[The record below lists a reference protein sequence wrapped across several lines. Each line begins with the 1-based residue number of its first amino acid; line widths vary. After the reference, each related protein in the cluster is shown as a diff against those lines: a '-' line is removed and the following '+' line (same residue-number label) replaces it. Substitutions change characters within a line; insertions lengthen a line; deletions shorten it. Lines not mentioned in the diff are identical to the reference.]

1 MQRGEYLRFP
11 EGFVW
16 GTASSAYQIEGAW
29 NEDGRGLSIWDTFC
43 RQPGKTWHGDCGD
56 VAADHYHRYAED
68 VQLMSDLGLK
78 AYRFSVS
85 WPRVLPEGAGQVNP
99 KGLDFYDRLVD
110 ALLAKGIEPY
120 LNLYHWDLPQALEDR
135 GGWPNRDT
143 VQYFADYAQVVA
155 RRLGDR
161 VSHWLTHNEPFVAA
175 VVGYLFGEHAPGVQD
190 PIAALAAGHHLLLS
204 HGYAC
209 EVLHQEIQD
218 AVVGVALNLSP
229 VYPASDSE
237 EDHIAAARYDTVLNR
252 MFLEPLLL
260 GRYPAEAM
268 ELLGAF
274 FPEMRPDDM
283 RRIAAPLGFVG
294 VNYYSRTVVRNDP
307 EALLIG
313 ATEVHPEG
321 NDYSGMWEIYPEGIY
336 DLLVRIQRDYH
347 LDNLMITENG
357 ICVPDGLDLDGR
369 VRDPRRIKY
378 LQDHLAQVH
387 RAMQDGVPVKGY
399 FVWSLTDNFEWAH
412 GFDKRFGIVY
422 VDFQT
427 QKRTVKD
434 SGRWFAQVIA
444 ENAVRA

>member
-1 MQRGEYLRFP
+1 MQEGESLRFP

-29 NEDGRGLSIWDTFC
+29 NEDGRGPSIWDTFC
-43 RQPGKTWHGDCGD
+43 RKPGKTWHGDCGD
-56 VAADHYHRYAED
+56 VAVDHYHRYAED
-68 VQLMSDLGLK
+68 VQIMADLGLK

-85 WPRVLPEGAGQVNP
+85 WPRILPVGTGQVNP

-110 ALLAKGIEPY
+110 GLLAKDIEPY

-143 VQYFADYAQVVA
+143 VQRFADYAQVVA
-155 RRLGDR
+155 RHLGDR

-175 VVGYLFGEHAPGVQD
+175 VVGYLLGEHAPGVQD
-190 PIAALAAGHHLLLS
+190 PTAAFAATHHLLLS

-209 EVLHQEIQD
+209 EVLRQELQD
-218 AVVGVALNLSP
+218 PAIGVALNFSP

-237 EDHIAAARYDTVLNR
+237 QDRMAAARYDAALNR

-260 GRYPAEAM
+260 GHYPSEAM

-274 FPEMRPDDM
+274 FPEVQPDDM
-283 RRIAAPLGFVG
+283 QRIAAPLDFVG
-294 VNYYSRTVVRNDP
+294 VNYYSRVVVRNDP
-307 EALLIG
+307 EAFLIG
-313 ATEVHPEG
+313 AAEVHPEG

-336 DLLVRIQRDYH
+336 DLLMRIQRDYH
-347 LDNLMITENG
+347 PPKLMITENG

-369 VRDPRRIKY
+369 VRDARRTQY
-378 LQDHLAQVH
+378 LKDHLAQVH
-387 RAMQDGVPVKGY
+387 RAIQAGVPLCGY
-399 FVWSLTDNFEWAH
+399 FVWSLTDNFEWAY

-427 QKRTVKD
+427 QKRTLKD
-434 SGRWFAQVIA
+434 SGRWFAKVVA
-444 ENAVRA
+444 ENAV